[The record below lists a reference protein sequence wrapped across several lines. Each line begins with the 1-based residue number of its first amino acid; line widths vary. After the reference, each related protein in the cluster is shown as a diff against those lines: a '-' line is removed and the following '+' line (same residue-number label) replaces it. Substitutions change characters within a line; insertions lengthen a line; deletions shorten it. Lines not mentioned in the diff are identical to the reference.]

1 MLPGFRILF
10 ATTVLAISVLIFGLG
25 AAALLRAAHDEFASL
40 PSWRLAQQPMLAPQF
55 EISGPTL
62 AMLRVEALTAKPSPD
77 RTIRQQV
84 IIRDIPRDPPETK
97 PAEIARQ
104 DTGSAV
110 KDAEQTPAEPPPA
123 AEAAA
128 ALNAQDSAGVRA
140 AEAPVEQTK
149 PSDIQTSE
157 ASAPETK
164 IQDEKPQEVKP
175 LEARPVDVKS
185 SEFRISEAKAVD
197 AMSEPRFAEPKR
209 VDSKS
214 SEAKPTETRS
224 SETEAS
230 EPRST
235 ETVASLER
243 STEATASATIP
254 RPAAKK
260 VRRVNSL
267 AIAQRRQIARARAAE
282 RARAEQQRQQQNA
295 FPLFGG

>member
-40 PSWRLAQQPMLAPQF
+40 PSWRLAQQPMLAQQF

-84 IIRDIPRDPPETK
+84 IIRDIPRNPPETK

-104 DTGSAV
+104 DTGSTV
-110 KDAEQTPAEPPPA
+110 KDAEQTPAGPPPA
-123 AEAAA
+123 AETA
-128 ALNAQDSAGVRA
+128 ALNAQDSA
-140 AEAPVEQTK
+140 EAPTPVAPAMDVKSTDVQA
-149 PSDIQTSE
+149 SE
-157 ASAPETK
+157 ASAAEAKVEDVKLP
-164 IQDEKPQEVKP
+164 EVKP
-175 LEARPVDVKS
+175 LDARPADVKA
-185 SEFRISEAKAVD
+185 SELKLSEAKAVD
-197 AMSEPRFAEPKR
+197 TKSEPRLAEPTR
-209 VDSKS
+209 ADSKPS
-214 SEAKPTETRS
+214 DMKPADARS

-235 ETVASLER
+235 ETIASIER

-267 AIAQRRQIARARAAE
+267 AITQRRQIARARAAE

>member
-25 AAALLRAAHDEFASL
+25 AAALLRAAHEEFASL

-62 AMLRVEALTAKPSPD
+62 AMLRIEALNAKPAPE
-77 RTIRQQV
+77 RIIRQQAV
-84 IIRDIPRDPPETK
+84 IRDIPRDLPGAKPVET
-97 PAEIARQ
+97 ARLN
-104 DTGSAV
+104 TGGTI
-110 KDAEQTPAEPPPA
+110 KDAEQTPAEPAPA
-123 AEAAA
+123 AETAA
-128 ALNAQDSAGVRA
+128 ALNAQASAEIPATVN
-140 AEAPVEQTK
+140 PVEQA
-149 PSDIQTSE
+149 SE

-175 LEARPVDVKS
+175 LEARPADVKA

-197 AMSEPRFAEPKR
+197 ATSEPR

-214 SEAKPTETRS
+214 TETKPTEARS
-224 SETEAS
+224 SETGAS

-254 RPAAKK
+254 RLAAKK
-260 VRRVNSL
+260 TRRVDPR
-267 AIAQRRQIARARAAE
+267 AIAQRRQIARARAEE
-282 RARAEQQRQQQNA
+282 RARAEQLRQQQKA

>member
-25 AAALLRAAHDEFASL
+25 AAALLRAAHEEFASL

-62 AMLRVEALTAKPSPD
+62 AMLRIEALNAKPAPEK
-77 RTIRQQV
+77 TIRQQAV
-84 IIRDIPRDPPETK
+84 IRDIPRDLPGAK
-97 PAEIARQ
+97 PAETARQ
-104 DTGSAV
+104 DTGGTI
-110 KDAEQTPAEPPPA
+110 KDAEQAPAEPAPA

-128 ALNAQDSAGVRA
+128 LNAQTSAEIPATVN
-140 AEAPVEQTK
+140 PVEQAKSPET
-149 PSDIQTSE
+149 QTSE
-157 ASAPETK
+157 ASAPETR

-175 LEARPVDVKS
+175 LEARPVDVKA

-197 AMSEPRFAEPKR
+197 ATSEPR

-214 SEAKPTETRS
+214 TETKPAEARS
-224 SETEAS
+224 SETGAS

-254 RPAAKK
+254 RLAAKK
-260 VRRVNSL
+260 TRRVDPR
-267 AIAQRRQIARARAAE
+267 AIAQRRQIARARAEE
-282 RARAEQQRQQQNA
+282 RARAEQLRQQQKA